1 MARKGKPKPTPR
13 PTHKPTPWHVAFQRV
28 EPYVVKITTPSAAG
42 TGFLVALSPN
52 KQLIGIATAAHVID
66 YPHFWEQ
73 PIRIEHY
80 SSGKTVFLNHPDRFI
95 ETNAAKDTASIVL
108 RRGDLPVPDQ
118 APETISETRHLKV
131 GVEVG
136 WVGFPA
142 IAPANLCF
150 FSGAISSWVEEGFY
164 FVDGVAIN
172 GVSGGPAFSVS
183 QDNKVQIIGVVSAYV
198 PNRAT
203 GIPFA
208 RIVRSSRRGPPP
220 TDDKGAYQPQAGEGA
235 GEDARDPAAGPS
247 SGGCGAD
254 AVMKP
259 GGLTTVCSGRS
270 AARPAAEPER

>member
-1 MARKGKPKPTPR
+1 MARKAKPDPKQ
-13 PTHKPTPWHVAFQRV
+13 TPWHVAFQDV

-52 KQLIGIATAAHVID
+52 KRLIGIATAAHVID
-66 YPHFWEQ
+66 YPHYWEQ
-73 PIRIEHY
+73 PIRIEHF

-95 ETNAAKDTASIVL
+95 EINATKDTASIVL
-108 RRGDLPVPDQ
+108 QRGDLPVPDQ
-118 APETISETRHLKV
+118 APATISETHHLKV

-150 FSGAISSWVEEGFY
+150 FSGAISSWVEGEGFY

-183 QDNKVQIIGVVSAYV
+183 QENKVHIIGVVSAYV

-203 GIPFA
+203 GIPLPGLCVLRDVA
-208 RIVRSSRRGPPP
+208 PLQQMIKGLTNLKQAKEQEKTPETPPP
-220 TDDKGAYQPQAGEGA
+220 A
-235 GEDARDPAAGPS
+235 PAP
-247 SGGCGAD
+247 
-254 AVMKP
+254 V
-259 GGLTTVCSGRS
+259 
-270 AARPAAEPER
+270 AAEPTRT